1 MTWKERR
8 LITVLSVILA
18 ILSAALLI
26 VLGIRYRQSR
36 DAVQDPAAQ
45 AVQAAQAAG
54 STYASLSVYS
64 GSATL
69 SFSIQEDGTWVWDD
83 DTEFPLDDSTIESMM
98 DLLSDL
104 TPQQVLSD
112 PESLESYEL
121 DAPSASHFR
130 RQGRSVHGVCHLRQG
145 HHRRHQPLCH
155 DERRCLHHLHL
166 CRHPL
171 SGPADAHLRYDDSA
185 GAAGTAGIL
194 HLQHFHSGPGED
206 AQPLLLAAQHTDD
219 GATTWLSGGED
230 VTDNAS
236 VQALLE
242 DLAQMQIARCV
253 DYRPSDE
260 AASICGF
267 DAPDALVQVTYTPED
282 GSESIWTLTVGTTEP
297 GGTGPLCPDRGG
309 HHHLSAGNRPAG
321 SSDADCRRRS
331 DFLIR
336 KENSTCGC

>member
-121 DAPSASHFR
+121 DAPSASISAVKVD
-130 RQGRSVHGVCHLRQG
+130 QSTVSVTFGKATTDGTSRYAMMN
-145 HHRRHQPLCH
+145 
-155 DERRCLHHLHL
+155 DDA
-166 CRHPL
+166 
-171 SGPADAHLRYDDSA
+171 STIYIFADTLYQALQTPIYDMMTLPELP
-185 GAAGTAGIL
+185 GTAGIL
-194 HLQHFHSGPGED
+194 HLQHFHSGSRRGRP
-206 AQPLLLAAQHTDD
+206 APAAGRPAYRRRRHHL
-219 GATTWLSGGED
+219 LSGGED

-297 GGTGPLCPDRGG
+297 GGTAVMP
-309 HHHLSAGNRPAG
+309 G
-321 SSDADCRRRS
+321 SGRTPPSICWKPPCWI
-331 DFLIR
+331 L
-336 KENSTCGC
+336 

>member
-1 MTWKERR
+1 
-8 LITVLSVILA
+8 
-18 ILSAALLI
+18 
-26 VLGIRYRQSR
+26 
-36 DAVQDPAAQ
+36 
-45 AVQAAQAAG
+45 
-54 STYASLSVYS
+54 
-64 GSATL
+64 
-69 SFSIQEDGTWVWDD
+69 
-83 DTEFPLDDSTIESMM
+83 M

-112 PESLESYEL
+112 PDSLESYEL
-121 DAPSASHFR
+121 DAPSASISAVKAD
-130 RQGRSVHGVCHLRQG
+130 QSTVSVTFGKATTDGTSRYATMNGDSSTVYIF
-145 HHRRHQPLCH
+145 
-155 DERRCLHHLHL
+155 
-166 CRHPL
+166 
-171 SGPADAHLRYDDSA
+171 ADTLYQALQTPIYDMMTLPELPVLTEETITS
-185 GAAGTAGIL
+185 ISI
-194 HLQHFHSGPGED
+194 QGPGED

-297 GGTGPLCPDRGG
+297 GGTGRYARIGADTTIYLLETALLDPLMRIAAGG
-309 HHHLSAGNRPAG
+309 LTS
-321 SSDADCRRRS
+321 
-331 DFLIR
+331 
-336 KENSTCGC
+336 

>member
-121 DAPSASHFR
+121 DAPSASISAVKVD
-130 RQGRSVHGVCHLRQG
+130 QSTVSVTFGKATTDGTSRYAMMNDDASTIYIFADTLYQALQTPIYDLMTLRELPELPESSISSISIQ
-145 HHRRHQPLCH
+145 
-155 DERRCLHHLHL
+155 
-166 CRHPL
+166 
-171 SGPADAHLRYDDSA
+171 
-185 GAAGTAGIL
+185 
-194 HLQHFHSGPGED
+194 GPGED

-297 GGTGPLCPDRGG
+297 GGTGRYARIGADTTIYLLETALLDPLMRIAAGG
-309 HHHLSAGNRPAG
+309 LTS
-321 SSDADCRRRS
+321 
-331 DFLIR
+331 
-336 KENSTCGC
+336 